1 MFTLIQDYKGY
12 RQAKRNTQSVK
23 KKINHKFLT
32 MVKPISFSDLTS
44 YKHQVEMLTV
54 WGKAIYDGINAKE
67 LKEYLDKKG
76 PLVHLPSCFCNVFAS
91 SFLKPKDFLQDIA
104 CSNFARKEYKKLN
117 EDNVIRCIH
126 NQKDG
131 VIYENRCAN
140 CPTQTFKN
148 LVEYNSLK
156 GDLQEAQVKQN
167 QARQKLLNH
176 FQFVK

>member
-1 MFTLIQDYKGY
+1 MQEKKYYDNDINKG
-12 RQAKRNTQSVK
+12 
-23 KKINHKFLT
+23 I
-32 MVKPISFSDLTS
+32 
-44 YKHQVEMLTV
+44 
-54 WGKAIYDGINAKE
+54 IYDW
-67 LKEYLDKKG
+67 DK
-76 PLVHLPSCFCNVFAS
+76 
-91 SFLKPKDFLQDIA
+91 I
-104 CSNFARKEYKKLN
+104 RKEYKKLN

-131 VIYENRCAN
+131 VIYENRCSN